1 MVRHDIVGTAS
12 IDFRWIAAKAFAAGC
27 FKADGEIGRRD
38 NGVSAFFGIAPGM
51 STISGDDDGKIA
63 ASRPRS
69 GERAVRKSG
78 LIGESGDLALR
89 RLLDQA
95 GGGGGA
101 NLLITVYD
109 DFITQATGKGTRLE
123 CCEGSEH

>member
-1 MVRHDIVGTAS
+1 MFRHDIVGTAS

-78 LIGESGDLALR
+78 LRSEEHTSELQSLMRISYAVFCLKKKTTPKP
-89 RLLDQA
+89 
-95 GGGGGA
+95 
-101 NLLITVYD
+101 N
-109 DFITQATGKGTRLE
+109 TQLE
-123 CCEGSEH
+123 

>member
-1 MVRHDIVGTAS
+1 MFRHDIVGTAS

-89 RLLDQA
+89 RLLDQEIGRA
-95 GGGGGA
+95 SCRERVC
-101 NLLITVYD
+101 TYV
-109 DFITQATGKGTRLE
+109 
-123 CCEGSEH
+123 

>member
-1 MVRHDIVGTAS
+1 MFRHDIVGTAS

-78 LIGESGDLALR
+78 LIRASGDLALR
-89 RLLDQA
+89 RFLDQA
-95 GGGGGA
+95 VGGGGS
-101 NLLITVYD
+101 NPLTTVYD
-109 DFITQATGKGTRLE
+109 NFITQSTVKGTRLNSSY
-123 CCEGSEH
+123 GHP

>member
-1 MVRHDIVGTAS
+1 MFRHDIVGTAS

-63 ASRPRS
+63 ASRPRP

-78 LIGESGDLALR
+78 PIVQSGELAFR
-89 RLLDQA
+89 RLLDPVNGRASLREHVCQSFD
-95 GGGGGA
+95 
-101 NLLITVYD
+101 N
-109 DFITQATGKGTRLE
+109 TG
-123 CCEGSEH
+123 